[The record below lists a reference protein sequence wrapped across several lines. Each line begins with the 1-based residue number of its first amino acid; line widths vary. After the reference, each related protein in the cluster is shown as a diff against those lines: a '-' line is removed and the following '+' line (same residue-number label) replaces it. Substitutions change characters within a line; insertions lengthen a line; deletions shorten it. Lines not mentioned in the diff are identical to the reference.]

1 MDIRYFVDK
10 GYSFDDI
17 LREVKK
23 EYESESKRKNEENKK
38 RAAAE
43 AEKLKRKTARAALM
57 KAWRDYT
64 LVVAKDITPAEAD
77 KLMAEIEENLV
88 DFENTFPLS
97 MGHIRKD
104 GEQWTPYLQPVIMLV
119 QLAYRAK
126 LVSYEGRLTPMTIIK
141 VND

>member
-38 RAAAE
+38 RAVAE

-64 LVVAKDITPAEAD
+64 LVVSKGISPAEVD
-77 KLMAEIEENLV
+77 RIMAGIEENLV
-88 DFENTFPLS
+88 DFENTFE
-97 MGHIRKD
+97 MVDK
-104 GEQWTPYLQPVIMLV
+104 YLLGGVD
-119 QLAYRAK
+119 LAREKKAK
-126 LVSYEGRLTPMTIIK
+126 SDEEKLTDFLRNLEKMF
-141 VND
+141 

>member
-1 MDIRYFVDK
+1 MDIRNLVDK

-38 RAAAE
+38 RAAE
-43 AEKLKRKTARAALM
+43 AEKLKRKASRAALM

-64 LVVAKDITPAEAD
+64 LVVAKDITPAEVD

-88 DFENTFPLS
+88 DFEKTFE
-97 MGHIRKD
+97 MFNKHILGGVD
-104 GEQWTPYLQPVIMLV
+104 
-119 QLAYRAK
+119 LAREKKAK
-126 LVSYEGRLTPMTIIK
+126 SDEEKLADFLRSLEKMF
-141 VND
+141 

>member
-1 MDIRYFVDK
+1 MDIRNLVDK

-38 RAAAE
+38 RVAAE

-64 LVVAKDITPAEAD
+64 LVVSKGISPAEVD
-77 KLMAEIEENLV
+77 KIMAGIEENLV
-88 DFENTFPLS
+88 DFENTFE
-97 MGHIRKD
+97 MVDK
-104 GEQWTPYLQPVIMLV
+104 YLLGGVD
-119 QLAYRAK
+119 LAREKKAK
-126 LVSYEGRLTPMTIIK
+126 SDEEKLTDFLRNLEKMF
-141 VND
+141 

>member
-1 MDIRYFVDK
+1 MDIRNLVDK

-38 RAAAE
+38 RAAVE

-64 LVVAKDITPAEAD
+64 LVVAKDITPAEVD
-77 KLMAEIEENLV
+77 KVMAGIEENLV
-88 DFENTFPLS
+88 DFENTFEMINKYNLGGVDLGREIKS
-97 MGHIRKD
+97 DDEKLKD
-104 GEQWTPYLQPVIMLV
+104 FLRNLEKMF
-119 QLAYRAK
+119 
-126 LVSYEGRLTPMTIIK
+126 
-141 VND
+141 

>member
-1 MDIRYFVDK
+1 MDIRNLVDK

-38 RAAAE
+38 RAEAE

-64 LVVAKDITPAEAD
+64 LVVSKGISPAEVD
-77 KLMAEIEENLV
+77 KIMAGIEENLV
-88 DFENTFPLS
+88 DFENTFE
-97 MGHIRKD
+97 MFNKHILGGVDLGREIKSD
-104 GEQWTPYLQPVIMLV
+104 DE
-119 QLAYRAK
+119 K
-126 LVSYEGRLTPMTIIK
+126 LRDFLRNLEKMF
-141 VND
+141 

>member
-38 RAAAE
+38 RAAE
-43 AEKLKRKTARAALM
+43 AEKLKRKASRAALM

-64 LVVAKDITPAEAD
+64 LVVAKDITPADVD

-88 DFENTFPLS
+88 DFENTLEMFNKYNL
-97 MGHIRKD
+97 GGVD
-104 GEQWTPYLQPVIMLV
+104 
-119 QLAYRAK
+119 LAREKKAK
-126 LVSYEGRLTPMTIIK
+126 SDEEKLTDFLRNLEKMF
-141 VND
+141 

>member
-38 RAAAE
+38 RAAE

-64 LVVAKDITPAEAD
+64 LVVAKDITPAEVD

-88 DFENTFPLS
+88 DFENTFE
-97 MGHIRKD
+97 MFNKHILGGVDLGREIKSD
-104 GEQWTPYLQPVIMLV
+104 EE
-119 QLAYRAK
+119 K
-126 LVSYEGRLTPMTIIK
+126 LHDFLRNLEKMF
-141 VND
+141 

>member
-38 RAAAE
+38 RVEAE

-64 LVVAKDITPAEAD
+64 LVVAKDITPAEVD
-77 KLMAEIEENLV
+77 KLMAEIEENLI
-88 DFENTFPLS
+88 DFENTFE
-97 MGHIRKD
+97 MFNKHILGGVDLGREIKSDDEKLKD
-104 GEQWTPYLQPVIMLV
+104 FLRNLEKMF
-119 QLAYRAK
+119 
-126 LVSYEGRLTPMTIIK
+126 
-141 VND
+141 